1 MKKKCFNKW
10 RFWIYW
16 ESFSKFISFKRIPVS
31 TLSRTEKQNRDGI
44 LITNGCCQNDNDE
57 NAVLKADFII
67 HLAGE
72 NIAEKRWTA
81 KRKAEI
87 IDREQSTQLLYS

>member
-1 MKKKCFNKW
+1 MVFYYKW
-10 RFWIYW
+10 DVAKMTI
-16 ESFSKFISFKRIPVS
+16 
-31 TLSRTEKQNRDGI
+31 
-44 LITNGCCQNDNDE
+44 DE

-67 HLAGE
+67 HLVE

-87 IDREQSTQLLYS
+87 IDSREQSTSCCIRC

>member
-1 MKKKCFNKW
+1 MDVAKMT
-10 RFWIYW
+10 I
-16 ESFSKFISFKRIPVS
+16 
-31 TLSRTEKQNRDGI
+31 
-44 LITNGCCQNDNDE
+44 DE

-67 HLAGE
+67 HLVE

-87 IDREQSTQLLYS
+87 IDSREQSTQLLYSVLKRIIRN